1 MRTLLEKGPPS
12 PSKPPPFLSH
22 GFRVYRIP
30 HSGFPLMGTCVMALG
45 LLVFIGTMRSQGNK
59 GIGGIFLS
67 GKLRV
72 E

>member
-1 MRTLLEKGPPS
+1 
-12 PSKPPPFLSH
+12 
-22 GFRVYRIP
+22 
-30 HSGFPLMGTCVMALG
+30 MGTCVMALG

-59 GIGGIFLS
+59 GIGDIFLS